1 MLQGISWLAYIV
13 IYQLKICV
21 KFIKKI
27 LHVVI
32 TTMKTSTIRLICNCN
47 FSKTDDLD
55 KKVKKVFKM
64 FSDHYDKKESP
75 ISKNSDIE
83 CVYSY
88 KNLSEDNI
96 RMFKNLAKNNSTTI
110 NLKEVIVDDKKI
122 DSDSEIDSDSDSEI
136 NSDSDSEI
144 NSDSD
149 SDVDSDLDSDEEKK
163 DSDDEENKE
172 DLESLV
178 KSLKSVME
186 RLDKLVNKDK

>member
-1 MLQGISWLAYIV
+1 
-13 IYQLKICV
+13 
-21 KFIKKI
+21 
-27 LHVVI
+27 
-32 TTMKTSTIRLICNCN
+32 MKTSTIRLICNCN

-96 RMFKNLAKNNSTTI
+96 RMFKNIAKNNSTTI
-110 NLKEVIVDDKKI
+110 NLKEVIVDGKKDSDIDEVSTHSSSSDSSDISSGSDSDKDSDI
-122 DSDSEIDSDSDSEI
+122 DSDEEKKDPDS
-136 NSDSDSEI
+136 
-144 NSDSD
+144 
-149 SDVDSDLDSDEEKK
+149 DSDEEKK
-163 DSDDEENKE
+163 DSDSDSDDEEKKE

-186 RLDKLVNKDK
+186 GLDKLVNKDKA